1 MDLIRH
7 STLAAIDRGEAVLTR
22 AMLAQVYE
30 ERLAQTL
37 LGEGKENPFAREE
50 FPEEALRQLHGSR
63 KGGKRRR

>member
-1 MDLIRH
+1 
-7 STLAAIDRGEAVLTR
+7 
-22 AMLAQVYE
+22 MLAQVYE